1 MLPKVADTGSNSVG
15 DTMLPVPFMAGNKV
29 YDTIFI
35 VSYAAWIL
43 FEMVTGSSRK
53 ARSSA
58 KAKGKD
64 RGSFFF
70 LIGMIWLG
78 ISLDFMLC
86 FRLQGAAIPWMRTEI
101 FFAGIGLMWV
111 GVAFRYYCM
120 RVLGRFFTFDVAVHG
135 GQTVVEEGPYRY
147 IRHPSYAGALIT
159 VIGFGLTLGNWVGLV
174 ALVTCVAIG
183 YMYRI
188 RVEEKALM
196 QALGEPYREYM
207 GRTRRLVPFV
217 L

>member
-1 MLPKVADTGSNSVG
+1 M
-15 DTMLPVPFMAGNKV
+15 PFIAGNKV

-78 ISLDFMLC
+78 ISLDFIFC
-86 FRLQGAAIPWMRTEI
+86 FGVQRAAIPWMRTEI
-101 FFAGIGLMWV
+101 FFAGIVLMWA
-111 GVAFRYYCM
+111 GIAFRYYCM
-120 RVLGRFFTFDVAVHG
+120 KVLGRYFTFDVAVHG
-135 GQTVVEEGPYRY
+135 GQTVVEAGPYRY
-147 IRHPSYAGALIT
+147 IRHPSYTGALIT
-159 VIGFGLTLGNWVGLV
+159 VIGFGLTLGNWAGLL

-188 RVEEKALM
+188 RVEESALV